1 MIVTQ
6 HLVVIR
12 GDARTVT
19 LTMAA
24 GAQLLSA
31 ESVTFYA
38 RVDTA
43 DSDAIWEQA
52 LTPSSDTVAAATI
65 GADEW
70 TSWTDAG
77 EPQELHFAFRVVDSD
92 GEAHTPGLGTITIVP
107 SAVT

>member
-24 GAQLLSA
+24 GSQLLSA

-38 RVDTA
+38 RADTA
-43 DSDAIWEQA
+43 DSDAIWEQT
-52 LTPSSDTVAAATI
+52 LTPSSDTVAVATI

-70 TSWTDAG
+70 ASWTDAG
-77 EPQELHFAFRVVDSD
+77 EPEELHFAFRVVDGD
-92 GEAHTPGLGTITIVP
+92 GDTHTPGIGTITVVP
-107 SAVT
+107 SAAI